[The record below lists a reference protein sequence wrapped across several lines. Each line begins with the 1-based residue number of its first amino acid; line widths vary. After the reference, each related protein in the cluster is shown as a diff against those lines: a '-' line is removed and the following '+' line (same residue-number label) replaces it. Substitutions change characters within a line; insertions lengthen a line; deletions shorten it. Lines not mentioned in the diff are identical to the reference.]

1 MKWLASWVVS
11 TGLVLAA
18 SSTNAQMSTPY
29 AGGQAHYQAASD
41 FEGPYGGAPPG
52 PMPAP
57 PLPPYGYQP
66 NYGYGPQ
73 YGYGPALIPMPEV
86 YTVLRS
92 NGFSPLGVPHQR
104 GFVYV
109 ISAID
114 RTGQDGQVMID
125 GRSGQIIRFMPA
137 YR

>member
-41 FEGPYGGAPPG
+41 FEGPYVGGPPV

-57 PLPPYGYQP
+57 LLTAINPTTATAR
-66 NYGYGPQ
+66 NT
-73 YGYGPALIPMPEV
+73 A
-86 YTVLRS
+86 TVR
-92 NGFSPLGVPHQR
+92 R
-104 GFVYV
+104 
-109 ISAID
+109 
-114 RTGQDGQVMID
+114 
-125 GRSGQIIRFMPA
+125 
-137 YR
+137 